1 MTSARRFSQAI
12 SEGDGISVIAVVT
25 DAEAAFT
32 AAAQGAEG
40 LIVAGS
46 VPGLPE
52 ATPLPILWRGEG
64 PPAAAHAAGADACV
78 LVAAALQDDGDH
90 LERLHSEASE
100 LGLDCVVQVRDEEE
114 LAVVLERLDP
124 DILLLSGDRPDGD
137 EGPLDAV
144 LRLLGDVPAGKLAVA
159 DVAVSE
165 RGEIAELERAGVD
178 AVIVAAAR
186 VAALVGAAPPEV

>member
-12 SEGDGISVIAVVT
+12 SEGDGISMIAVVT

-32 AAAQGAEG
+32 AAAHGAEG
-40 LIVAGS
+40 LIVVGS

-100 LGLDCVVQVRDEEE
+100 LGLDCVVQVRDEHE
-114 LAVVLERLDP
+114 LEVVLERLDP

-178 AVIVAAAR
+178 AVIVAAAS

>member
-12 SEGDGISVIAVVT
+12 SEGDGISVIAVFT

-52 ATPLPILWRGEG
+52 ATPLPILWRGG
-64 PPAAAHAAGADACV
+64 GSPSAAHAAGADACV
-78 LVAAALQDDGDH
+78 LVAAALQHDGDH
-90 LERLHSEASE
+90 LEQLHSEATD
-100 LGLDCVVQVRDEEE
+100 LGLDCVVQVRDEQE
-114 LAVVLERLDP
+114 LEVVLERLDP

-159 DVAVSE
+159 DVDVSE

-178 AVIVAAAR
+178 AVIVAAAS

>member
-25 DAEAAFT
+25 NAEAAFT
-32 AAAQGAEG
+32 AAAHGAEG

-90 LERLHSEASE
+90 LERLHSEASG
-100 LGLDCVVQVRDEEE
+100 LGLDCVVQVRDEDE
-114 LAVVLERLDP
+114 LEVVLERLDP
-124 DILLLSGDRPDGD
+124 DILLLSGDRPNGD

-178 AVIVAAAR
+178 AVIVAAAS
-186 VAALVGAAPPEV
+186 VAALVGAAPPQV